1 MATITQQFDIQAG
14 KLRTTAFPA
23 LVQANGTNYPVPG
36 YAFDAATDEEVYFQ
50 FRATD
55 YGSGN
60 LTLLIL
66 WYADTATAN
75 NVVWEAQLA
84 VITPNTDTQDIETD
98 GLATLNFI
106 QDTHLGT
113 TGQRLHEASLTI
125 SNLDSLA
132 ADDWVTLRLARD
144 ADSTSATDD
153 MAGDAIV
160 VGIILEYSDT

>member
-1 MATITQQFDIQAG
+1 MATITHQFDIQAG
-14 KLRTTAFPA
+14 KLRTTLFPA
-23 LVQANGTNYPVPG
+23 LVQANGTSYPVPG
-36 YAFDAATDEEVYFQ
+36 YAFDAAADEEVYFQ

-75 NVVWEAQLA
+75 DVVWGAQIA

-98 GLATLNFI
+98 GLATA
-106 QDTHLGT
+106 QTVTDSHLGT

-132 ADDWVTLRLARD
+132 ADDWVTLRLYRD
-144 ADSTSATDD
+144 ANNGADD